1 MEESHPWIKGLKVST
16 DGIILYWTDSCICL
30 HDSHGRLLRSY
41 KDIPTEGSTTEMELM
56 SKYQYLV
63 IGLHSGY
70 LSACKY
76 LTNLSL
82 LFNVKAH
89 LKPIITLRSHPVYDN
104 MVMTGA
110 TDGFI
115 KIWNIDKQS
124 QAFSISLEYTIT
136 SINFML
142 EDGYFSYIKKKRLY
156 VIVFSTYRLVN

>member
-1 MEESHPWIKGLKVST
+1 MALEESHPWVKGLKVSN

-30 HDSHGRLLRSY
+30 HNLNGKLMRSY
-41 KDIPTEGSTTEMELM
+41 KEIPVEGSTTEMELM
-56 SKYQYLV
+56 PRYQYLV
-63 IGLHSGY
+63 IALHSGY
-70 LSACKY
+70 LTACKY

-89 LKPIITLRSHPVYDN
+89 LKPIITLCTHPAYEN

-124 QAFSISLEYTIT
+124 QAFSISLEYTIS
-136 SINFML
+136 SIHFMREEGL
-142 EDGYFSYIKKKRLY
+142 FSYVKKKRLHVF
-156 VIVFSTYRLVN
+156 VI